1 MNRDKKN
8 FLKIYSQIKS
18 SDIQKD
24 NRYHSI
30 NRSDLLFQ
38 CSVGL
43 TFRNRCNLSFN
54 RIKEKSIISIKER
67 HYKNSIPFHDKT
79 LSKLAN

>member
-30 NRSDLLFQ
+30 NWSDLLLQ

-43 TFRNRCNLSFN
+43 TFRNHCNLSFN
-54 RIKEKSIISIKER
+54 RIKEKSISIKER